1 MASGMYSVCDVYF
14 FVCAYVHADAWACVC
29 VCVVLGEGLRLMWSA
44 LLSHSPPYFVEQ
56 DLSLNLELIIRL
68 EIDLSSLVPLF
79 LFLAVSVPGFLS
91 GCLGPE
97 LRSLYFTCTLPKE
110 PSSQLKVSV

>member
-1 MASGMYSVCDVYF
+1 MVY
-14 FVCAYVHADAWACVC
+14 VMCTSLCVHMCMQMHGHVC

-44 LLSHSPPYFVEQ
+44 LLSHSPPYSVEQ